1 MTDVSNS
8 WDSNLAEI
16 AYYVPLYKDEVL
28 LLEAQQRGIE
38 SIFHKFELINDLLLF
53 VLSSL

>member
-1 MTDVSNS
+1 MTDVSNI

-38 SIFHKFELINDLLLF
+38 SIFHEFELINDLLLF